1 MEQQNFDSTR
11 KLPDSVQHAIAD
23 AMERVD
29 EHADVDWKVVIDR
42 CIIEAARKKA
52 EITSDDV
59 LAEWE
64 AVPNRPQ
71 THNLAA
77 IGPAMKRAAKDGV
90 LTSTNRV
97 VRSAREVKHGIRHT
111 IWISNIYRGKR

>member
-1 MEQQNFDSTR
+1 MQQSFDFTG
-11 KLPDSVQHAIAD
+11 KLPASAQGTIKDAIQRAD
-23 AMERVD
+23 D
-29 EHADVDWKVVIDR
+29 HADGDWKAVFDQ
-42 CIIEAARKKA
+42 CIIAAARKKP

-64 AVPNRPQ
+64 AIPNRPQ

-90 LTSTNRV
+90 ITSTNRV
-97 VRSAREVKHGIRHT
+97 VRSTRDVKHGIRHT
-111 IWISNIYRGKR
+111 IWHSNIYQGAA